1 MIGGLL
7 RKGNVE
13 EFEFWSSHNVDF
25 MMLSVAY
32 DFFLDGDKFSR
43 VLNLKDKFGLNL
55 LFHPRPDGQTFQT
68 PANLE
73 SHRLMFESLERIRE
87 AIQQYG
93 LINKVI
99 LHLATYKIPD
109 GYYYTFS
116 EDDAI
121 GNSLSFYRELRE
133 FNDLTFAL
141 ENVYPPGIGWEELGY
156 EKEHYGMF
164 DIPENFE
171 FCLDTGHLNLSMLE
185 VNDILD
191 LPFKI
196 TCLHLHSNDGKSD
209 QHVPLNRR
217 NFANWE
223 DIERL
228 LSNDKYIVM
237 EVKNKL
243 EEVGLASKYLRQN
256 KIAP

>member
-1 MIGGLL
+1 
-7 RKGNVE
+7 
-13 EFEFWSSHNVDF
+13 
-25 MMLSVAY
+25 
-32 DFFLDGDKFSR
+32 
-43 VLNLKDKFGLNL
+43 
-55 LFHPRPDGQTFQT
+55 
-68 PANLE
+68 
-73 SHRLMFESLERIRE
+73 
-87 AIQQYG
+87 
-93 LINKVI
+93 
-99 LHLATYKIPD
+99 
-109 GYYYTFS
+109 
-116 EDDAI
+116 
-121 GNSLSFYRELRE
+121 
-133 FNDLTFAL
+133 
-141 ENVYPPGIGWEELGY
+141 LGY